1 MKTAA
6 KLIFLALG
14 LFLLLQGW
22 HVGTDP
28 DLPFDYAASWAAN
41 GFLIV
46 CIFLDLSSLVSNS
59 LDTAQWDTTI
69 PGSLLSPLDIAL
81 CLVWSGLNLSW
92 FGIFAILSDA
102 TVRLFNRWAAS
113 IQHPASSN

>member
-28 DLPFDYAASWAAN
+28 DLPFDYAASWAIN
-41 GFLIV
+41 GGLLS
-46 CIFLDLSSLVSNS
+46 CIFLDLS
-59 LDTAQWDTTI
+59 
-69 PGSLLSPLDIAL
+69 
-81 CLVWSGLNLSW
+81 W
-92 FGIFAILSDA
+92 FGILAVLSDA

-113 IQHPASSN
+113 IKNPASSN